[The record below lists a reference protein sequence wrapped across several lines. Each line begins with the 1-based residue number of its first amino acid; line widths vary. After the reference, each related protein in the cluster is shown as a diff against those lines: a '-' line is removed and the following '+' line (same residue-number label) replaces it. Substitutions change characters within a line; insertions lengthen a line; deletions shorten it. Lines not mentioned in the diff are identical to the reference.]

1 MHDTVIRG
9 GTIVDGTGA
18 PAYVGDVAID
28 NGVITSVGGEAGP
41 AKRDVDATGKL
52 VTPGWVD
59 VHTHYDGQATWDPVL
74 APSSW
79 HGATTILFGN
89 CGVGFAPV
97 QAPHRQ
103 ALIDLMEGVE
113 DIPGITLSEG
123 LKWDWTSFPE
133 YLDALEKLPRTIDIA
148 AQLAHHPLRVF
159 VMGER
164 AINREM
170 ATGEDVAEM
179 ARLAEEAMR
188 AGAFGFTTSRTDQH
202 KTLAGDL
209 VPGRYAE
216 HEELIAI
223 GDALGR
229 AGHGTF
235 GMLSDFEDEAAEF
248 TWLNR
253 IAEKNGLPMWFLLTD
268 RSYDPDRWRRLMDG
282 VRASRARGLPMS
294 AQVAGRPVGLIL
306 GLTTS
311 LNPFAL
317 RESFADLAKLSPAAQ
332 LERLRDPALKRAILA
347 EEASPR
353 LLEVLP
359 PLSRQIATRWDRM
372 YLLGDPPDYEP
383 APERSIAAMAE
394 KAGMSAEEFCY
405 DYLVGGDGSRMLYFP
420 VTNYVHGDLDVVH
433 EMITDPNTVLG
444 LSDGGAHCGVI
455 CDASLNTFMITHW
468 VRDRS
473 RGERLPLEFVI
484 KRQTSETADFFGFK
498 DRGRLAAGMKAD
510 INVINYEAL
519 RMHHPEM
526 IYDLPAGGRRLVQR
540 VEGYDMT
547 MVSGVPVFEHG
558 VETGARPGKLVR
570 AGH

>member
-1 MHDTVIRG
+1 
-9 GTIVDGTGA
+9 
-18 PAYVGDVAID
+18 
-28 NGVITSVGGEAGP
+28 
-41 AKRDVDATGKL
+41 
-52 VTPGWVD
+52 
-59 VHTHYDGQATWDPVL
+59 
-74 APSSW
+74 
-79 HGATTILFGN
+79 
-89 CGVGFAPV
+89 
-97 QAPHRQ
+97 
-103 ALIDLMEGVE
+103 MEGVE

-133 YLDALEKLPRTIDIA
+133 YLDALDRLPRTIDIA

-170 ATGEDVAEM
+170 ATAEDVAEM
-179 ARLAEEAMR
+179 ARLAEEAML

-268 RSYDPDRWRRLMDG
+268 RSYDPDRWRRLMNG
-282 VRASRARGLPMS
+282 VRESRARGLPMS

-317 RESFADLAKLSPAAQ
+317 RESFADLARLSPAAQ
-332 LERLRDPALKRAILA
+332 LERLRDPALKRSILA

-353 LLEVLP
+353 LLGLLP

-383 APERSIAAMAE
+383 APDRSIASMAE
-394 KAGMSAEEFCY
+394 KAGQTPQEFCY
-405 DYLVGGDGSRMLYFP
+405 DYLTGGDGGRMLYFP
-420 VTNYVHGDLDVVH
+420 ITNYVHGDLDVVH
-433 EMITDPNTVLG
+433 EMITDPHTVLG

-468 VRDRS
+468 VRDRT

-498 DRGRLAAGMKAD
+498 DRGRLAPGLKAD
-510 INVINYEAL
+510 INVIDYEAL